1 MKMEDNCFIF
11 NTFLVY
17 QLFLIILMYM
27 SNFTLFIHG
36 HHVILAKILFLQQ
49 FQFFVKKFAEIL
61 QSQTSL
67 HFYSNNV
74 SVRIKYQLKTE
85 FCVKK
90 DFQRNAESLRTR
102 MRKTRRKTT
111 SEKPSARMMR
121 IVHWKLR
128 VSMKNIAL
136 LKSLT
141 LFSSKLVFYCKN
153 AFWISYENCF
163 SDRNKNEH
171 AI

>member
-1 MKMEDNCFIF
+1 MEDNCFIF

-36 HHVILAKILFLQQ
+36 HHVILAKILFCNNFNFCQKL
-49 FQFFVKKFAEIL
+49 AEIM

-121 IVHWKLR
+121 IMHWKLR

-136 LKSLT
+136 LK
-141 LFSSKLVFYCKN
+141 
-153 AFWISYENCF
+153 
-163 SDRNKNEH
+163 
-171 AI
+171 

>member
-1 MKMEDNCFIF
+1 MKMADNCFIF

-36 HHVILAKILFLQQ
+36 HHVILAKILFCTNFNFCQE
-49 FQFFVKKFAEIL
+49 FAEIL

-121 IVHWKLR
+121 IMH
-128 VSMKNIAL
+128 
-136 LKSLT
+136 
-141 LFSSKLVFYCKN
+141 
-153 AFWISYENCF
+153 
-163 SDRNKNEH
+163 
-171 AI
+171 